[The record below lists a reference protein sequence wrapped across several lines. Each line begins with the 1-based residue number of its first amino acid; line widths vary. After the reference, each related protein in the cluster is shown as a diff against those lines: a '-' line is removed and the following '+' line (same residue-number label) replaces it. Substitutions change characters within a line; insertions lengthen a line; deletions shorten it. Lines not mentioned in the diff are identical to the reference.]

1 MLKGDGDTYIY
12 IIDKNYKILYCN
24 DNALQKFPCVKVGEL
39 CYHAVRDEKKPC
51 HDCPLQLNSNSTR
64 PIFYNRKINQW
75 QEINSAIIDWLNY
88 KDVNLI
94 MIRDIQEEDK
104 NLFYNFTNLNA
115 YDELFELNI
124 TRNLYK
130 ILYHVPNKYII
141 PPTEGKIN
149 TMINQIIDEEM
160 IHPDDHDNF
169 LNFWDLPKLHETFSS
184 NQHQI
189 LKGYF
194 RKKKTDG
201 KYCWVLQTVV
211 AIENSQMNDE
221 IIMCFIQE
229 INEPPTFQQLPDKKQ
244 FNELTGLYQ
253 TNSFFQIADNLLKT
267 DTSHQYCMVAIDI
280 EHFKLFNEWYGIAA
294 GDLFLRAIAKELK
307 TISQQLRG
315 IAGYLLGDDFALL
328 IPYHNNHTKMI
339 LDKLMHY
346 IEEFQDKIGFY
357 PALGVCLVDDRNM
370 PSQTIYDRAVIALTS
385 IKGNYAK
392 RIAYY
397 QDKMQLQMEEEH
409 KLLLDFQNAIE
420 NNEFTFYAQPKC
432 NIQTGK
438 IVGTEALVRWQHP
451 KKGIIPPNEFI
462 PILEKNG
469 LIGKMDYYIWDCVYK
484 HLRKW
489 IDNGHKAIPISV
501 NVSRIDMFTLDVVKC
516 FKDLVNKYQINH
528 NLIEI
533 EITESAYVEE
543 YDKVKTIIK
552 ELRQEGF
559 LVSMDDFGS
568 GYSSL
573 NMLKDINVD
582 VLKIDMNFLNMNEQ
596 SSDKGIGI
604 LEAIINMAKLM
615 GLRVIAEGI
624 ESSQQVELLL
634 DLGCLYAQGY
644 YFYKPMTSKQ
654 FEAIIKNDDKV
665 DYRGIQAKQINYIS
679 IKTLVDHHVLSDA
692 MLNNIL
698 GGIAFFEF
706 DGHNI
711 ELLNVNQNY
720 CKIVDESGVD
730 VEEKRLKILENIYE
744 PDQTIFLDLFEQATV
759 HLINGTKGQIRY
771 LTAKGT
777 YKWLN
782 IYLFLLK
789 KLDHSNLYYAQVSD
803 ITEQKKKEKQLE
815 SSQKALAAAVHI
827 SENDDSFMN
836 LAEENKALAS
846 SIFSQM
852 SPGGM
857 IGGYCEDG
865 FPLFFANDALVKLL
879 GYETYEE
886 FAIAIKEQVINTIH
900 PDDREQVAKDIGSN
914 YYSGLEYTTTY
925 RMPKKDGTWFW
936 TLDKGKVI
944 ETEDGR
950 LAIVSA
956 CIDISETIAAQQKLA
971 KHNETLQKVNQEL
984 YYLNNK
990 LPGGYH
996 RCADTPD
1003 YDFIHISN
1011 RFLEFFN
1018 YTRQE
1023 IKELF
1028 NDKFINMIHPDD
1040 RAKAVRTTEN
1050 LSQQDESFDLE
1061 YRMLAKDGYIWVIDQ
1076 TSVLEYNGTRFFQ
1089 GVVTN
1094 VTKNI
1099 ELRNQMQ
1106 LLEKYSPVDIVLIT
1120 CRKNNVKHTII
1131 TNGLISKYGY
1141 NKEQYQRYLDNKE
1154 FEYNFNRDAFKIFE
1168 QNIIKAFKQQTDYYE
1183 ILSININSKTVWFK
1197 TSFEF
1202 VKADA
1207 EEIQY
1212 LYISSDITSFKEKEY
1227 H

>member
-1 MLKGDGDTYIY
+1 M
-12 IIDKNYKILYCN
+12 
-24 DNALQKFPCVKVGEL
+24 
-39 CYHAVRDEKKPC
+39 
-51 HDCPLQLNSNSTR
+51 
-64 PIFYNRKINQW
+64 
-75 QEINSAIIDWLNY
+75 
-88 KDVNLI
+88 
-94 MIRDIQEEDK
+94 
-104 NLFYNFTNLNA
+104 
-115 YDELFELNI
+115 
-124 TRNLYK
+124 
-130 ILYHVPNKYII
+130 
-141 PPTEGKIN
+141 
-149 TMINQIIDEEM
+149 
-160 IHPDDHDNF
+160 
-169 LNFWDLPKLHETFSS
+169 
-184 NQHQI
+184 
-189 LKGYF
+189 
-194 RKKKTDG
+194 
-201 KYCWVLQTVV
+201 
-211 AIENSQMNDE
+211 
-221 IIMCFIQE
+221 
-229 INEPPTFQQLPDKKQ
+229 
-244 FNELTGLYQ
+244 
-253 TNSFFQIADNLLKT
+253 
-267 DTSHQYCMVAIDI
+267 
-280 EHFKLFNEWYGIAA
+280 
-294 GDLFLRAIAKELK
+294 
-307 TISQQLRG
+307 
-315 IAGYLLGDDFALL
+315 
-328 IPYHNNHTKMI
+328 
-339 LDKLMHY
+339 
-346 IEEFQDKIGFY
+346 
-357 PALGVCLVDDRNM
+357 
-370 PSQTIYDRAVIALTS
+370 
-385 IKGNYAK
+385 
-392 RIAYY
+392 
-397 QDKMQLQMEEEH
+397 
-409 KLLLDFQNAIE
+409 
-420 NNEFTFYAQPKC
+420 
-432 NIQTGK
+432 
-438 IVGTEALVRWQHP
+438 
-451 KKGIIPPNEFI
+451 
-462 PILEKNG
+462 
-469 LIGKMDYYIWDCVYK
+469 
-484 HLRKW
+484 
-489 IDNGHKAIPISV
+489 
-501 NVSRIDMFTLDVVKC
+501 
-516 FKDLVNKYQINH
+516 
-528 NLIEI
+528 
-533 EITESAYVEE
+533 
-543 YDKVKTIIK
+543 
-552 ELRQEGF
+552 
-559 LVSMDDFGS
+559 
-568 GYSSL
+568 
-573 NMLKDINVD
+573 
-582 VLKIDMNFLNMNEQ
+582 
-596 SSDKGIGI
+596 
-604 LEAIINMAKLM
+604 
-615 GLRVIAEGI
+615 
-624 ESSQQVELLL
+624 
-634 DLGCLYAQGY
+634 
-644 YFYKPMTSKQ
+644 
-654 FEAIIKNDDKV
+654 
-665 DYRGIQAKQINYIS
+665 
-679 IKTLVDHHVLSDA
+679 
-692 MLNNIL
+692 
-698 GGIAFFEF
+698 
-706 DGHNI
+706 
-711 ELLNVNQNY
+711 
-720 CKIVDESGVD
+720 
-730 VEEKRLKILENIYE
+730 
-744 PDQTIFLDLFEQATV
+744 
-759 HLINGTKGQIRY
+759 
-771 LTAKGT
+771 
-777 YKWLN
+777 
-782 IYLFLLK
+782 
-789 KLDHSNLYYAQVSD
+789 YYAQVSD

-1168 QNIIKAFKQQTDYYE
+1168 QNIIKAFKQQKDYYE

-1212 LYISSDITSFKEKEY
+1212 LYISSDITAFKEKEY